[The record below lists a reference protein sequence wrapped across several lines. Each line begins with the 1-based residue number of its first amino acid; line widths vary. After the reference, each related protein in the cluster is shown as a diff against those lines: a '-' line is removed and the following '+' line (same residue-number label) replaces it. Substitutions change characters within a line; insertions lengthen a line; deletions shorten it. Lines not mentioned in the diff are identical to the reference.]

1 MSLVPFPPTF
11 SRTWFHQLSSSW
23 DFQSFFSHA
32 IFPLPKICS
41 HHSKTRRSCEIK
53 PVNPKGN
60 QSWTFI
66 GGIDAEAEM
75 PILWP
80 PEVKSWL
87 IGKDPNA
94 GKDWKQEEKGMTDE
108 MREWDKG
115 KFSSVQSLSHVWLFA
130 TPWTAAHQ
138 AFLSISNSWSL
149 LKLMS
154 IEPVTP
160 SNHLILCCPHLL
172 PPSIFPSIRV
182 FSNESVVRI
191 RWTAIV

>member
-23 DFQSFFSHA
+23 DFQSFFSYA

-108 MREWDKG
+108 MREWDGWMASLIWVWASSGRWWRIG
-115 KFSSVQSLSHVWLFA
+115 KMACCSPWGHKELDMTEWLNNNPKTNQERTFSLSCNPLENFY
-130 TPWTAAHQ
+130 
-138 AFLSISNSWSL
+138 SS
-149 LKLMS
+149 
-154 IEPVTP
+154 
-160 SNHLILCCPHLL
+160 
-172 PPSIFPSIRV
+172 
-182 FSNESVVRI
+182 
-191 RWTAIV
+191 